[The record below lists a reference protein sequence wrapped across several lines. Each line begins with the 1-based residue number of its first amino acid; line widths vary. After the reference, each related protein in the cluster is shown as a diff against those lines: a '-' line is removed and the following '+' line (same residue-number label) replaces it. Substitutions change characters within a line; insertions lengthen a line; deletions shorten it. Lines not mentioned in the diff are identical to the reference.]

1 MKYQYLG
8 KSDLN
13 VSRIALGLMRLN
25 SKTVSEAKEIIKTAL
40 EVGINFFDHAD
51 IYGKGEC
58 EVIFGKAMSELKIP
72 RESFYIQSKVGI
84 KPGIS
89 YDFSK
94 EHILKSVD
102 EILTRLNTS
111 YLDSLLLHRPDLLW
125 EPEEIRDAFIILKEN
140 GKVRNFGVSNMNQF
154 QISYLQKHLPFP
166 IIANQ
171 LQFSVMHN
179 DLVSNVIFTN
189 TNLRD
194 KGLNTIGL
202 IDYLREHE
210 ITIQAWSP
218 FQYGFFEGVFVDN
231 PKFKELN
238 DVLEELAEKYAITK
252 TGIAVSFIATHPANI
267 QTVIGTMNTKRIK
280 ECAAGVDVKLTKDDW
295 YKILLASGSKL
306 I

>member
-1 MKYQYLG
+1 MKYQHLG

-13 VSRIALGLMRLN
+13 VSRVALGLMRLN
-25 SKTVSEAKEIIKTAL
+25 SKTIKEAKEIIKTAL

-58 EVIFGKAMSELKIP
+58 EVIFGKAMSELNIS
-72 RESFYIQSKVGI
+72 RESYHLQSKVGI
-84 KPGIS
+84 KPGVS

-102 EILTRLNTS
+102 EILLRLQTP

-125 EPEEIRDAFIILKEN
+125 EPKEIKEAFISLKES
-140 GKVRNFGVSNMNQF
+140 GKVKNFGVSNMNQF
-154 QISYLQKHLPFP
+154 QISYLQKELPFP
-166 IIANQ
+166 LIANQ
-171 LQFSVMHN
+171 LQFSIMHN
-179 DLVSNVIFTN
+179 DLVSNVIYTN
-189 TNLRD
+189 TNLND

-202 IDYLREHE
+202 IDYLREHN

-231 PKFKELN
+231 PKFEELN
-238 DVLEELAEKYAITK
+238 KVLEELAEKYNITK
-252 TGIAVSFIATHPANI
+252 TGIAVSFISTHPANI
-267 QTVIGTMNTKRIK
+267 QTIIGTMNTNRIK
-280 ECAAGVDVKLTKDDW
+280 ECAAGVDIKLNKEEW
-295 YKILLASGSKL
+295 YKIYLASGKEL